1 MSIYMQKNSYLY
13 MPRLTNFTICIS
25 IKMGKK
31 TRTLILGNFLIK
43 IMNRSKM

>member
-1 MSIYMQKNSYLY
+1 MQQKNSYLY

-25 IKMGKK
+25 IKMEKQ
-31 TRTLILGNFLIK
+31 TRPVMLGNFLIK